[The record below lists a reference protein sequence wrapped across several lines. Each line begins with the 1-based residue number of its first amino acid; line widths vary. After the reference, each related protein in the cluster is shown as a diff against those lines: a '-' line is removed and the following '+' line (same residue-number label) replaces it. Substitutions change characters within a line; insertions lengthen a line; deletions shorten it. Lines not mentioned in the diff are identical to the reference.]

1 MQLLPTRM
9 LATAHGD
16 VTFGVLIRRLRCG
29 KCKVPPATI
38 YLCAG
43 QREYLHGGQ
52 PDWAVQLIPEAS
64 PAGPARMRPPAG
76 PPATL
81 AGDD

>member
-1 MQLLPTRM
+1 MMPTR
-9 LATAHGD
+9 LLSSRHGD
-16 VTFGVLIRRLRCG
+16 VTFAALLRRLRCG
-29 KCKVPPATI
+29 KCKVPPASI

-43 QREYLHGGQ
+43 QREYQHGGQ
-52 PDWAVQLIPEAS
+52 PDWAVQLIPKAS
-64 PAGPARMRPPAG
+64 PAGPARMQRPAG